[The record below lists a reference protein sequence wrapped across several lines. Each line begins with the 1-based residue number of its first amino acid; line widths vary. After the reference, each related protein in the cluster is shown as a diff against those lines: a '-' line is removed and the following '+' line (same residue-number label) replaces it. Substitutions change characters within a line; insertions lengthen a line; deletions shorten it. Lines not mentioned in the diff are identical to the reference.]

1 MGPHCLKQPLL
12 CLVNGDINVAP
23 NAEELLRSDDAWS
36 CVVVQF
42 CGFSGITRTHSCGVF
57 EWIGT

>member
-1 MGPHCLKQPLL
+1 MGPHCLEQPLL

-42 CGFSGITRTHSCGVF
+42 CVGSVALYAHICVVYLSG
-57 EWIGT
+57 